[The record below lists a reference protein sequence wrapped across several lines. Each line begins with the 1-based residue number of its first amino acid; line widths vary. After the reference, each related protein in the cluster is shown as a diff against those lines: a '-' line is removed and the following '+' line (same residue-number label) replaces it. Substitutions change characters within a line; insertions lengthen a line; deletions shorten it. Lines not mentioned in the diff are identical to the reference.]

1 TDGVAAA
8 GGTAPGLVSGDS
20 ADAPADTSA
29 TGPPSTPA
37 DDPATDSPCS
47 SSRSAPALNAGA
59 WNAPIRPGLVSGDSA
74 DAPADTSATGPP
86 STPADDPAT
95 DSPCSSSRSAPAL

>member
-1 TDGVAAA
+1 STDGVAGTPTCDSTDGVAGTPTCDSTDGVAAA

-37 DDPATDSPCS
+37 DDPAT
-47 SSRSAPALNAGA
+47 
-59 WNAPIRPGLVSGDSA
+59 
-74 DAPADTSATGPP
+74 
-86 STPADDPAT
+86 
-95 DSPCSSSRSAPAL
+95 